1 MAGAKPGRKPDSHP
15 EDSQLVA
22 FPELG
27 SFVPQAAPRKLR
39 TGRHTESMNKALAA
53 AREHDLVDDIDDG
66 LTAVLRAGAWALDEM
81 EATGS
86 QYGPSKL
93 IGPMLEALREAHMTP
108 DSRQLAADD
117 AVTQLLREFADDDD
131 STATAP
137 YAENAGF

>member
-39 TGRHTESMNKALAA
+39 TGRHSESMNKALAA
-53 AREHDLVDDIDDG
+53 ARAGDLVDDIDDG
-66 LTAVLRAGAWALDEM
+66 LTALLRAGAWALDEM

-86 QYGPSKL
+86 QYGPAKL
-93 IGPMLEALREAHMTP
+93 IGPMIEALREAHMTP
-108 DSRQLAADD
+108 DSRQMAADD
-117 AVTQLLREFADDDD
+117 AVAELLREFASDDD
-131 STATAP
+131 STAPAP
-137 YAENAGF
+137 HAENAGV